1 MTCTQLKPVVDELE
15 NELGNQILFI
25 RVNIQ
30 ENVGR
35 ELAPVYDF
43 EFTPTFIYFD
53 GDGDELWREV
63 GGLDPQRVRES
74 VE

>member
-15 NELGNQILFI
+15 NELGDQILFI
-25 RVNIQ
+25 RLNIQ

-35 ELAPVYDF
+35 ELAPVYGF

-53 GDGDELWREV
+53 GNGDELWREV

>member
-1 MTCTQLKPVVDELE
+1 LKPVVDELE
-15 NELGNQILFI
+15 NELRDQLLVI
-25 RVNIQ
+25 RINIQ
-30 ENVGR
+30 EDVGR

-53 GDGDELWREV
+53 GDGNELWREV
-63 GGLDPQRVRES
+63 GELDPQRVQES

>member
-1 MTCTQLKPVVDELE
+1 VDELE
-15 NELGNQILFI
+15 NELGDEILFI
-25 RVNIQ
+25 RLNIQ
-30 ENVGR
+30 EDVGR

-53 GDGDELWREV
+53 EQGNEIWREV
-63 GGLDPQRVRES
+63 GGLDTQRVRES

>member
-1 MTCTQLKPVVDELE
+1 MKPVVDELE
-15 NELGNQILFI
+15 NELGDEILFI
-25 RVNIQ
+25 RLNIQ
-30 ENVGR
+30 DEVGR

-53 GDGDELWREV
+53 SDGDELWREV
-63 GGLDPQRVRES
+63 GGLDTQRVRES

>member
-1 MTCTQLKPVVDELE
+1 MDELE
-15 NELGNQILFI
+15 NELGNEILFI
-25 RVNIQ
+25 RLNIQ
-30 ENVGR
+30 DEVGR

-53 GDGDELWREV
+53 SDGEELWREV
-63 GGLDPQRVRES
+63 GGLDTQRVRES

>member
-1 MTCTQLKPVVDELE
+1 MDELE
-15 NELGNQILFI
+15 NELGDEITFI
-25 RVNIQ
+25 RLNIQ
-30 ENVGR
+30 EEIGR

-53 GDGDELWREV
+53 ADGDELWREV
-63 GGLDPQRVRES
+63 GRLDTQRVRES